1 MVQPVLMV
9 SSCGTSTLT
18 FNVNEDLRKLLNTTA
33 NAKET
38 DLNPQE
44 RQQVQAHIEGRR
56 QMILAAPPHQVVKLS
71 AELNGILTYFD
82 HQLPGPPS
90 EHILLATDTFQGQ
103 ATAQIV
109 LSWLQQQG
117 VAGRVERIT
126 DMSVRTLDE
135 FRLSMGALVEWGEQ
149 TLSSYQKQGF
159 RVVFNLTGGF
169 KSINGFLQAMGMF
182 YADEC
187 VYIFQESSELLRIP
201 RLPLKLDPDG
211 VVGEH
216 MQTFRRLAQG
226 YNLAVTECAGIPET
240 LLYEVEGQVT
250 LSEWGRL
257 VWERCHE
264 IYYKKRVW
272 DPVSAKVRLN
282 PEFIREAENLG
293 PDRLALVNRQL
304 DRLGRCLESDQ
315 TYNPRSL
322 HFHKVEGYEDWYEC
336 YAWSDLDARRIYG
349 RFRDGVFEVERL
361 GQHL

>member
-1 MVQPVLMV
+1 MAHPSLMV
-9 SSCGTSTLT
+9 SPCGTSTLT
-18 FNVNEDLRKLLNTTA
+18 FDINDDLRKLLNSTA
-33 NAKET
+33 NAKKT
-38 DLNPQE
+38 DLDPQE
-44 RQQVQAHIEGRR
+44 LQQIQAHIEARQ
-56 QMILAAPPHQVVKLS
+56 QMILATPPHQAVKLS

-82 HQLPGPPS
+82 HQLPGSPS

-103 ATAQIV
+103 ATAQII

-117 VAGRVERIT
+117 AAARVERIT
-126 DMSVRTLDE
+126 DMSVKTLDE

-149 TLSSYQKQGF
+149 TLRGYQEQGF

-187 VYIFQESSELLRIP
+187 VYIFQGSSELLRIP

-211 VVGEH
+211 MVGAH
-216 MQTFRRLAQG
+216 VQTFRRLVQG
-226 YNLAVTECAGIPET
+226 HGLAVTECAGIPET

-264 IYYKKRVW
+264 TYYGERVW
-272 DPVSAKVRLN
+272 DPVSAKVRLD
-282 PEFIREAENLG
+282 PGFVREAANLA
-293 PDRLALVNRQL
+293 PDRLAQVNRQL
-304 DRLGRCLESDQ
+304 DMLGRCLESGQ
-315 TYNPRSL
+315 IYNPRSL
-322 HFHKVEGYEDWYEC
+322 HFHKVEGYKDWYEC

-349 RFRDGVFEVERL
+349 RFREGVFEVERL